1 MSGRRGVSPPPATL
15 PLIFSP
21 CHNNRKINS
30 MCERGKEERGR
41 ETEKEKERD
50 RERERER
57 ETERQRRENKKKVL

>member
-50 RERERER
+50 RERE
-57 ETERQRRENKKKVL
+57 TERQRRENNKRV